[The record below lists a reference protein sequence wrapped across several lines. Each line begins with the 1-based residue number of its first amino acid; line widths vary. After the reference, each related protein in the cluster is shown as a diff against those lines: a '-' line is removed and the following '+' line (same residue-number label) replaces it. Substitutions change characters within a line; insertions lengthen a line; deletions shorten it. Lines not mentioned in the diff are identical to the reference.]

1 MSVASFQETIETA
14 GYAKVIVALKPPVQ
28 VAATATSVTAL
39 AAAARG
45 NSFTRSAAASHARS
59 VEQALGNHFIV
70 PNQVEVP
77 RTAAVALAAGSRLS
91 LRSTRRVSVRAAPQ
105 TPRVR
110 VFPRLGLALGY
121 VNMSGAVALE
131 ADERVQAVHKAPVLS
146 LIRPTNIKLVT
157 PKRAVTW
164 GITRLGVERLW
175 DAGYTGK
182 GVIVGHL
189 DTGVDGSHP
198 ALQGAI
204 HAFAEFDMAGNMV
217 PNARAHDSDE
227 HGTHTAGTIAGRP
240 GPRGTFGVAPGA
252 ELACGLVIEGGQVV
266 DRILSGMEWL
276 IEQKCRILSMSL
288 GLRDFTPAFEVVIN
302 GLRAAGILPVIAVG
316 NEGPDTSRS
325 PGNYANV
332 LSVGALDHGDIVA
345 DFSSSQKFNRAEDPL
360 VPDLVAPGVGVLSC
374 IPGGRFA
381 EMDGSSMATPHMAG
395 LAALLFEAK
404 PNATIEEVERAIL
417 ASCQRPAG
425 MIADRGNRGVPDAVR
440 AFEILTETQL
450 PAVAAAA
457 VPRRLRRA
465 KVVRRA
471 PAGQRRAA
479 AARPKKKR
487 VAGGKKRRQARR

>member
-1 MSVASFQETIETA
+1 
-14 GYAKVIVALKPPVQ
+14 
-28 VAATATSVTAL
+28 
-39 AAAARG
+39 
-45 NSFTRSAAASHARS
+45 
-59 VEQALGNHFIV
+59 
-70 PNQVEVP
+70 
-77 RTAAVALAAGSRLS
+77 
-91 LRSTRRVSVRAAPQ
+91 
-105 TPRVR
+105 
-110 VFPRLGLALGY
+110 
-121 VNMSGAVALE
+121 
-131 ADERVQAVHKAPVLS
+131 
-146 LIRPTNIKLVT
+146 
-157 PKRAVTW
+157 
-164 GITRLGVERLW
+164 
-175 DAGYTGK
+175 
-182 GVIVGHL
+182 
-189 DTGVDGSHP
+189 
-198 ALQGAI
+198 
-204 HAFAEFDMAGNMV
+204 
-217 PNARAHDSDE
+217 
-227 HGTHTAGTIAGRP
+227 
-240 GPRGTFGVAPGA
+240 
-252 ELACGLVIEGGQVV
+252 
-266 DRILSGMEWL
+266 
-276 IEQKCRILSMSL
+276 MSL